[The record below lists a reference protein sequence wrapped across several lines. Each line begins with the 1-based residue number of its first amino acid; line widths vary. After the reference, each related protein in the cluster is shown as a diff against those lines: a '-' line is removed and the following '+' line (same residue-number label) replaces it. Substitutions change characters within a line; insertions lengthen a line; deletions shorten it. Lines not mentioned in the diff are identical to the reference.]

1 MQPVSDFDSGE
12 VLLRE
17 AYEAARSAIVQSTR
31 DTRDEIHQ
39 CGPGALHLLA
49 LIAGDDDDI
58 LKDTGSGPIVHRLD
72 DLLRLAHDK
81 LHTYP
86 FKEVPLCWRRLYVD
100 ASILKAIHTNEPESL
115 DLAIILTGAP
125 RRRELVEDIFRA
137 MEHRPIKCQKIEFPA
152 SSSPRPTLRFPI
164 RRTDILANYTT
175 PMIITDSLDHWP
187 ALVRWK
193 TPSYLLQK
201 TLDGRRLV
209 PVETGRSYTD
219 QGWGQSIIS
228 FRDFLDRYVLS
239 DQIAYLAQHD
249 LFAQI
254 PSLRMDIAIPDCCYT
269 FAGLKFG
276 NVGTTY
282 GNRPKNEHSDDE
294 VEAEDP
300 LINAW
305 FGPAGTVSPLH
316 TDPYHNVLCQVVGQK
331 YVRLY
336 SPKETPK
343 LYPRGIEDGGVDMS
357 NTSQVDVED
366 DQQHGNHGKSG
377 DGMHDQGGSGTEASR
392 FPLFSDAEY
401 VEGILEEGE
410 CLYIPVS

>member
-1 MQPVSDFDSGE
+1 MQPVSGSQSGE
-12 VLLRE
+12 GLLGE
-17 AYEAARSAIVQSTR
+17 AYEAARSAILQSTR
-31 DTRDEIHQ
+31 DATDEIHQ
-39 CGPGALHLLA
+39 CGSGAVRLLA
-49 LIAGDDDDI
+49 LIARDDR
-58 LKDTGSGPIVHRLD
+58 LKHTGSEPIVHRLD
-72 DLLRLAHDK
+72 DILRLAYDK
-81 LHTYP
+81 LQTYP

-115 DLAIILTGAP
+115 DLAIILAGAP
-125 RRRELVEDIFRA
+125 RRRELVEEIFRA
-137 MEHRPIKCQKIEFPA
+137 MEHRPTQCQKVEFPA
-152 SSSPRPTLRFPI
+152 SSTPRPTLRFPI
-164 RRTDILANYTT
+164 QRTDILANYPM
-175 PMIITDSLDHWP
+175 PMIVTNNLDHWP
-187 ALVRWK
+187 ALAKWK

-219 QGWGQSIIS
+219 EGWGQSIIS
-228 FRDFLDRYVLS
+228 FRDFLNRYVLS

-269 FAGLKFG
+269 STGLEFG
-276 NVGTTY
+276 GIGVPCGS
-282 GNRPKNEHSDDE
+282 RPQNEDSDDDIE
-294 VEAEDP
+294 VEDP

-343 LYPRGIEDGGVDMS
+343 LYPRGIEEGGVDMS

-366 DQQHGNHGKSG
+366 DQQYGNQGKNE
-377 DGMHDQGGSGTEASR
+377 DGRNSQGGSGTEVGR
-392 FPLFSDAEY
+392 FPLFKDAEY